1 MPMSRR
7 GFFHWTGSIWRP
19 TSTVQVTR
27 RTLPIPGLADSL
39 DGLRLAHI
47 SDTHLPGNRA
57 AAKDAVRHIR
67 RVKPEIVVLTG
78 DIVQKS
84 EGLAAAMS
92 FAKEVRGTLA
102 TFAVM
107 GNWEHAAGLTPDRLA
122 GAYAESGVELLVNA
136 CRTVLVGGAPL
147 NIVGLDDPSAGRPDP
162 EEAVST
168 ARPGAPTVWL
178 VHSPGIA
185 DDLGKGGWE
194 PPTLI
199 LSGHTH
205 GGQIRIPGLPPLG
218 LPRGCGRFISGYYP
232 DAAGPLYVSRGIG
245 TSGIRTR
252 LFCPAELPMF
262 TLQRA

>member
-205 GGQIRIPGLPPLG
+205 GGQIRIPGLPPLV

-252 LFCPAELPMF
+252 LFCPAELPVF